1 MCKVS
6 WMALWVAW
14 CGMLAVLPAEQ
25 TAKPAQGPSTRV
37 PTIDQSLEWQS
48 AFNPKISPDGKWIAF
63 LSDRPAQIAGTPEG
77 KKQLYVISS
86 EGGEA
91 QQVTKVETDVSDFAW
106 APDSKRIAF
115 SMTDPE
121 TKAMKDRK
129 EKYGDYS
136 MVHGD
141 YQMTH
146 LWTVEFSSGSPG
158 AAEPKRLTEGDQFS
172 VGDFSWSADG
182 TRIAFSAQRDPDLIS
197 LGTADLYVI
206 SVNDKAVKKMVST
219 PGPDRNPHW
228 SPDGKKI
235 AFETAA
241 GSQFFFYTDRRIG

>member
-1 MCKVS
+1 
-6 WMALWVAW
+6 W
-14 CGMLAVLPAEQ
+14 
-25 TAKPAQGPSTRV
+25 
-37 PTIDQSLEWQS
+37 
-48 AFNPKISPDGKWIAF
+48 SPDGKWIAF
-63 LSDRPAQIAGTPEG
+63 LSDRPAQIGGTTESN
-77 KKQLYVISS
+77 KQLYVISS

-91 QQVTKVETDVSDFAW
+91 QQVTKVENDVSDFAW

-158 AAEPKRLTEGDQFS
+158 AVEPKRLPEGDQCS
-172 VGDFSWSADG
+172 AGDFSWSADG
-182 TRIAFSAQRDPDLIS
+182 TRLAFSAERAPAVIS
-197 LGTADLYVI
+197 LGTADLEVS
-206 SVNDKAVKKMVST
+206 SVNDKA
-219 PGPDRNPHW
+219 
-228 SPDGKKI
+228 
-235 AFETAA
+235 
-241 GSQFFFYTDRRIG
+241 